1 MCRVNIGSTGLTCDD
16 ALSRNNT
23 LHRRNGCEDEDIR
36 NMESLEDVSKS
47 TLLLRIE
54 EGIREL
60 DHGEKVD
67 LDEAIAIL
75 EERLALSNSSQ

>member
-1 MCRVNIGSTGLTCDD
+1 MIHSPEITHFTG
-16 ALSRNNT
+16 
-23 LHRRNGCEDEDIR
+23 NGCEDEDIR

-47 TLLLRIE
+47 MLLFRIE

-75 EERLALSNSSQ
+75 EERLALSDSSQ

>member
-1 MCRVNIGSTGLTCDD
+1 MIHSPGTTHFTG
-16 ALSRNNT
+16 
-23 LHRRNGCEDEDIR
+23 NGCEDEDIR

-47 TLLLRIE
+47 TPLLRIE

-60 DHGEKVD
+60 DNGEKVN

-75 EERLALSNSSQ
+75 EERRALSDSSQ

>member
-1 MCRVNIGSTGLTCDD
+1 
-16 ALSRNNT
+16 
-23 LHRRNGCEDEDIR
+23 
-36 NMESLEDVSKS
+36 MESLEDVSKS

>member
-1 MCRVNIGSTGLTCDD
+1 MTHSPETTHFTG
-16 ALSRNNT
+16 
-23 LHRRNGCEDEDIR
+23 NGCEDEDIR
-36 NMESLEDVSKS
+36 NMESMEDMSKS

>member
-1 MCRVNIGSTGLTCDD
+1 MIHSPEITHFT
-16 ALSRNNT
+16 
-23 LHRRNGCEDEDIR
+23 RNGCEDEDIR

-54 EGIREL
+54 KGIREL

>member
-1 MCRVNIGSTGLTCDD
+1 MTHSPETTHFTG
-16 ALSRNNT
+16 
-23 LHRRNGCEDEDIR
+23 NGYEDEDIR

-54 EGIREL
+54 ESIREL

-75 EERLALSNSSQ
+75 EERLALSDSSQ